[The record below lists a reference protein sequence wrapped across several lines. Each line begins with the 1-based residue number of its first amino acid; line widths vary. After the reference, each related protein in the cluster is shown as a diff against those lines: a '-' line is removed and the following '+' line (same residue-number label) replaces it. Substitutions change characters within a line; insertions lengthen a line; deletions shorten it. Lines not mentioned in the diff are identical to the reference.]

1 MDLIVIVMYLLL
13 LEDVGNRGHSQ
24 FYVSDTRYLQVNE
37 VTDKILTSLIPSV
50 LIRVNTIWI

>member
-1 MDLIVIVMYLLL
+1 MDLIVTVTYLLL
-13 LEDVGNRGHSQ
+13 LEDVGYRGQSQ

-37 VTDKILTSLIPSV
+37 VTDKILASLIPSV

>member
-1 MDLIVIVMYLLL
+1 MDLIVTVTYLPL
-13 LEDVGNRGHSQ
+13 LEDVGYREHSQ

-37 VTDKILTSLIPSV
+37 VTDKILASPIPSV